1 MPGIKGGLMEAI
13 EKVKAKGM
21 KEGGNVPKPKMRP
34 ESLKADKTVI
44 LNEQFSKKVAKAN
57 EEAMKKAKKMKEG
70 GDVDKEFPEPK
81 ERTAEFRIE
90 MIPKEF
96 RKSFR
101 EKFMSGRGETSR
113 KIEEKAQGGPIRRR
127 KMPKPMRAMNKLDDA
142 VEEFIETIEP
152 FQGTVKKG
160 ETLRNIDGKTMIVRR
175 TPNPNFGNMIS
186 DRDRAMVGAM
196 LGEGGRMISDAD
208 RQMVSQMMGARRME
222 DGGVVPA
229 KFKGFSKLPED
240 VQQKMNPTLAK
251 KFKKGGPVKMG
262 SGGGV
267 CRGMGAARSGGKF
280 KLR

>member
-1 MPGIKGGLMEAI
+1 MPGTKGGLMEAI

-44 LNEQFSKKVAKAN
+44 INEDFSKRVAKAN

-113 KIEEKAQGGPIRRR
+113 KIEEKAKGGPIRRR
-127 KMPKPMRAMNKLDDA
+127 KTPKPMRAMNKLDEA
-142 VEEFIETIEP
+142 VEDFIETIEP
-152 FQGTVKKG
+152 FQGTVRKG
-160 ETLRNIDGKTMIVRR
+160 ETLRNIDGKTMVVKRM
-175 TPNPNFGNMIS
+175 PNPNFGNMIS

-196 LGEGGRMISDAD
+196 LGEGGKMISDAD
-208 RQMVSQMMGARRME
+208 RQMVSQMMGARKME